1 VGAGRGKVSLYKRKE
16 CIQKNIPE
24 EEAVDKLIQLIKDN
38 GDYVEKE

>member
-1 VGAGRGKVSLYKRKE
+1 VSLYKRKE